1 MVKNARKFY
10 TARASLCALG
20 CYLRQQQMFKVLP
33 FVKTKNEVFYGACFN
48 EP

>member
-20 CYLRQQQMFKVLP
+20 CYLRQQQMFDDLKMLP
-33 FVKTKNEVFYGACFN
+33 LPQKKGLL
-48 EP
+48 